1 MSSHLEQTIKGLTGA
16 TSVDSS
22 NLIQSLWSGY
32 GDISRYSL
40 TGCHHKSAIVKHSK
54 KPTTEDHPYG
64 WVSSLSNERKIKSYG
79 IEQYWYAHFSEL
91 CSDACL
97 VPEYF
102 GGSSSKTETV
112 MVLEDLNELG
122 LYSLEESNINWR
134 GIASCISWLANF
146 HATFMGEHSSSL
158 WENGTYWHL
167 ETRLEEL
174 EAMAP
179 SDLKAKAQSID
190 LRLNSAKF
198 QTLVHGDAKLA
209 NFCFSKSQN
218 RVGAIDFQYIGS
230 GCGMKDL
237 AYFMSSCLDE
247 SECEALE
254 EQILDHYFECLDSAL
269 QRLGQTIDF
278 KALEVEWRNLFP
290 FAWADFQRFLLGWS
304 PGHWKINGYNDR
316 LVKEV
321 LQELALEQ
329 QVGPVLPIDFDT
341 LQDIAISAI
350 LSAGAIVKEKV
361 GNNVKVFSK
370 DGECG
375 SSLAADVLTLVD
387 LMSQYELLLQ
397 IQPTCLTYDIALLA
411 EETADDKSRLEKDY
425 YWCIDPLDGTLPFIE
440 GTSGYSI
447 SVALV
452 RHDGL
457 VMIGVVF
464 DPVTNDLYYA
474 QHGKGAFVN
483 HKPITFGKPSSHD
496 ALTLVTDRSFLK
508 RDYFPE
514 VEAGLKKIS
523 KELGFGGKVEI
534 ISHGGAVMN
543 ACWLLV
549 NEPSCY
555 FKFPKEKEGG
565 GCLWDYAATSC
576 ILQEAGA
583 VVSDIKGD
591 ALNLNNPETFFMNK
605 KGILYASSSELAT
618 KITEL
623 YDSVR
628 GNT

>member
-1 MSSHLEQTIKGLTGA
+1 MRSHLEQTIIDLTGA
-16 TSVDSS
+16 ISVDSS
-22 NLIQSLWSGY
+22 TLIQSLWSGY
-32 GDISRYSL
+32 GDISRYAL
-40 TGCHHKSAIVKHSK
+40 TGSQHKSVIVKNSK
-54 KPTTEDHPYG
+54 NPTSEDHPYG

-102 GGSSSKTETV
+102 GGISSENENV
-112 MVLEDLNELG
+112 LVLEDLNSLG
-122 LYSLEESNINWR
+122 LYSLDESNINWR
-134 GIASCISWLANF
+134 GISSCISWLANF
-146 HATFMGEHSSSL
+146 HATFIGEHSSSL

-174 EAMAP
+174 EAMAN

-209 NFCFSKSQN
+209 NFCFSENQSK
-218 RVGAIDFQYIGS
+218 VGAIDFQYIGS

-237 AYFMSSCLDE
+237 VYFMSSCLDE
-247 SECEALE
+247 TECEALE
-254 EQILDHYFECLDSAL
+254 DQILDHYFECLDTAF
-269 QRLGQTIDF
+269 QRLGKTLDF
-278 KALEVEWRNLFP
+278 SELELEWRGLFS
-290 FAWADFQRFLLGWS
+290 FAWADFQRFLMGWS

-321 LQELALEQ
+321 IHELSREQ
-329 QVGPVLPIDFDT
+329 KVACVLPIDFDA
-341 LQDIAISAI
+341 LQDVAIGAI
-350 LSAGAIVKEKV
+350 LSAGALVKEKV
-361 GNNVKVFSK
+361 GNNFKVFSK
-370 DGECG
+370 DGEGG

-387 LMSQYELLLQ
+387 LMSQYEILLQ
-397 IQPTCLTYDIALLA
+397 IEPTCLTYNIALLA

-452 RHDGL
+452 RQDGV

-474 QHGKGAFVN
+474 QYGKGAFVN
-483 HKPITFGKPSSHD
+483 HKPITFGKPSSHA

-508 RDYFPE
+508 RAYFPQ

-523 KELGFGGKVEI
+523 KEMGFGGEVEI

-543 ACWLLV
+543 ACWMLV

-583 VVSDIKGD
+583 VVSDIKGYP
-591 ALNLNNPETFFMNK
+591 LNLNNPKTTFMNK
-605 KGILYASSSELAT
+605 KGILYASSSQLAT

-623 YDSVR
+623 YYSIR
-628 GNT
+628 GNE